1 MDRDVFQLEAEA
13 QKLPQEDRARLA
25 RHLIATLDR
34 GDDLQ
39 DGQPCL
45 DEAGQRLST
54 WRPG

>member
-1 MDRDVFQLEAEA
+1 MDRDVYQLEAEA

-34 GDDLQ
+34 GDDLH
-39 DGQPCL
+39 DGQPSL